1 MLLPLSV
8 KAQEQPDSE
17 AEQPQPSIELLE
29 FVGSFTDKEVGY
41 VDPLA
46 LLRRALKKLEFS
58 QQGEKANE
66 EE

>member
-1 MLLPLSV
+1 V

-17 AEQPQPSIELLE
+17 EQQLQPAIELLK

-46 LLRRALKKLEFS
+46 LQRIAPKKLESS